1 MAGASTEETSG
12 PQITGRSFGEL
23 KGKVCVLTGGGGV
36 IGTTLALGLA
46 QAGIKVAVLDNNKE
60 AADKAA
66 QIVRTRTEG
75 TAVGVLGDVLNR
87 DALIEA
93 KKQVN
98 ALFGTIDILINGA
111 GGNHPAA
118 VTKLE
123 FLDRESAGDL
133 SKGFFGLSLEGFKKV
148 FDLNFLGT
156 VLPTMVFAEDMVA
169 GGGNILNISSMNSY
183 RPLTKVPAYSA
194 AKAGINNLTQWLAVH
209 FAKLGIRVNAIAPGF
224 FLTHQNTDMLIDKTS
239 GRLTDRG
246 EKIISHTPMGRFG
259 ETEELVGTALY
270 LLSDLSRFV
279 TGVVIPVDGGFSA
292 YSGV

>member
-1 MAGASTEETSG
+1 M
-12 PQITGRSFGEL
+12 TGHSFEDL

-46 QAGIKVAVLDNNKE
+46 RAGIKVAVLDNNKE
-60 AADKAA
+60 AADQAA

-98 ALFGTIDILINGA
+98 DSVRDDRYSDQWGGRQPSGGRDQA
-111 GGNHPAA
+111 GVPGPGRRRN
-118 VTKLE
+118 
-123 FLDRESAGDL
+123 L

-156 VLPTMVFAEDMVA
+156 VLPTMVFAEDMAA

-209 FAKLGIRVNAIAPGF
+209 FAQLGIRVNAIAPGF
-224 FLTHQNTDMLIDKTS
+224 FLTHQNTDMLIDKTVRKADRPRRKDHLS
-239 GRLTDRG
+239 HADGAIRRDGRARGDR
-246 EKIISHTPMGRFG
+246 
-259 ETEELVGTALY
+259 
-270 LLSDLSRFV
+270 
-279 TGVVIPVDGGFSA
+279 PVPAVRSLAVRDGGRHSRGRRVQRLFR
-292 YSGV
+292 GRKEGCR